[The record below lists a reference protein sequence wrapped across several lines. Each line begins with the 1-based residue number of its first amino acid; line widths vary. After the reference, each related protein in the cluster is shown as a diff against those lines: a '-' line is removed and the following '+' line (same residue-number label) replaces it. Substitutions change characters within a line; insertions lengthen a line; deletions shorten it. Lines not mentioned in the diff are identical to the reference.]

1 MEAPGRLEVA
11 PYDGFTKPSEIVLNT
26 FKIWIQI
33 HDMLDGFKPMLES
46 LASKVGKVIAMEKS
60 SNDFSGNFF
69 RVRILCDVRKPLKN
83 AVSMVKAGRRQLF
96 LVKYERLPDWCALCG
111 MIGHLHTEHGDGVHP
126 PASLVFKDL
135 KANWSMRVTSSGR
148 GRGRGTGQGQGRG
161 VRDVYNE
168 NFSAAQNIH
177 DGKSDGREL
186 MVVDNGRK
194 RGMDGQNLT
203 ADAKSLSSP
212 PVSAVNALVNQFQ
225 TGVSGSMV
233 PLSPPLKRD
242 QKRVRTNQ
250 ENDDMVEDGQN
261 DDNKLN
267 SAGSQVEHRPDQ

>member
-96 LVKYERLPDWCALCG
+96 LVKYERLPDWCAVCG
-111 MIGHLHTEHGDGVHP
+111 MIGHLYTEHGDGIHQP
-126 PASLVFKDL
+126 ESLIYKDL
-135 KANWSMRVTSSGR
+135 KASWSIRAPGR
-148 GRGRGTGQGQGRG
+148 GRRRGRGPGRGQGRG
-161 VRDVYNE
+161 AREFYGE
-168 NFSAAQNIH
+168 ELLSSQFSEEGLGDEEDPMKVDLNRKRMMS
-177 DGKSDGREL
+177 GKLSDG
-186 MVVDNGRK
+186 
-194 RGMDGQNLT
+194 
-203 ADAKSLSSP
+203 SS
-212 PVSAVNALVNQFQ
+212 ANVNALVNQFQ
-225 TGVSGSMV
+225 LPNPQATI
-233 PLSPPLKRD
+233 PPSLPPKRD
-242 QKRVRTNQ
+242 PKRMRSGANTESNGKDMETENQ
-250 ENDDMVEDGQN
+250 LAPSAASLEEDRRAQ
-261 DDNKLN
+261 
-267 SAGSQVEHRPDQ
+267 

>member
-1 MEAPGRLEVA
+1 MVIS
-11 PYDGFTKPSEIVLNT
+11 TNWT
-26 FKIWIQI
+26 IWKQRNARAF
-33 HDMLDGFKPMLES
+33 GNVREEK
-46 LASKVGKVIAMEKS
+46 KV
-60 SNDFSGNFF
+60 DQ
-69 RVRILCDVRKPLKN
+69 
-83 AVSMVKAGRRQLF
+83 MVVLF

-203 ADAKSLSSP
+203 ADAKSLTSP
-212 PVSAVNALVNQFQ
+212 PPSAVNALVNQFQ
-225 TGVSGSMV
+225 TGVSGFYGAS
-233 PLSPPLKRD
+233 
-242 QKRVRTNQ
+242 
-250 ENDDMVEDGQN
+250 
-261 DDNKLN
+261 
-267 SAGSQVEHRPDQ
+267 